1 MILAR
6 LDGRVAVRIDI
17 DALRAAAGAVAC
29 EVAEKLRS
37 AGQPHAIVPVG
48 GGASGT
54 IRAARQPPYEVWVG
68 VTADGFTAECDCS
81 TPDELCGHAVALA
94 EAALAEGFAW
104 SSLATPPSAEEVD
117 SRIAELADLAGGIP
131 ARRLALLVA
140 EWAAADRV
148 LETQLLGY
156 AGRLAPL
163 TEAELADIGRTV
175 DNLAHEATS
184 GHRWDLHDVEK
195 AGRAIVEEVRVLSR
209 RPADPA
215 ALLVVERAARAWD
228 GLAGHLNDAWETYE
242 EEPAE
247 IGGALRAAHI
257 QLCEQVQPDPDELA
271 ARLTE
276 IIETAEVE
284 SCLDE
289 PEDYLGVL
297 GRDRVK
303 ALRRR

>member
-1 MILAR
+1 M
-6 LDGRVAVRIDI
+6 AVRIDI

-29 EVAEKLRS
+29 EVAEQLRS
-37 AGQPHAIVPVG
+37 AGQPDAIVPVG
-48 GGASGT
+48 GGASCT
-54 IRAARQPPYEVWVG
+54 IREAGQPPYDVWVG
-68 VTADGFTAECDCS
+68 ITADGFTAECDCP
-81 TPDELCGHAVALA
+81 TPTELCGHAVTLA
-94 EAALAEGFAW
+94 DAALAAGFAW
-104 SSLATPPSAEEVD
+104 SSLAMPPSAEEVD
-117 SRIAELADLAGGIP
+117 SRVAELADLAGSIP

-148 LETQLLGY
+148 LETRLLGY

-163 TEAELADIGRTV
+163 TDAELADVGRMI

-195 AGRAIVEEVRVLSR
+195 AGRAIVEEVRVLSQH
-209 RPADPA
+209 PASPE

-228 GLAGHLNDAWETYE
+228 GLAGHLYDAWETYE

-271 ARLTE
+271 DRLTE
-276 IIETAEVE
+276 IIEAAEVE

-289 PEDYLGVL
+289 PGDYLAVL
-297 GRDRVK
+297 GRDRVRR
-303 ALRRR
+303 LRRRR

>member
-1 MILAR
+1 M
-6 LDGRVAVRIDI
+6 AVRIDI

-29 EVAEKLRS
+29 AAAEKLRS
-37 AGQPHAIVPVG
+37 AGQPQVIVAVG
-48 GGASGT
+48 GGASCTFRQTG
-54 IRAARQPPYEVWVG
+54 QPPYDVWVG
-68 VTADGFTAECDCS
+68 ITADGFTAECDCP
-81 TPDELCGHAVALA
+81 TPEELCGHAVALA
-94 EAALAEGFAW
+94 DAALTEEFAW

-117 SRIAELADLAGGIP
+117 PRVAELADVAGGIP
-131 ARRLALLVA
+131 ARRLAWLVA
-140 EWAAADRV
+140 EWAVADRV
-148 LETQLLGY
+148 LENRLLGY
-156 AGRLAPL
+156 AGLLASP
-163 TEAELADIGRTV
+163 TEAELADIGRTI
-175 DNLAHEATS
+175 DDLAHEATS
-184 GHRWDLHDVEK
+184 GDRWDLHDVEK
-195 AGRAIVEEVRVLSR
+195 AGRAIVEEVRVLSQ

-247 IGGALRAAHI
+247 IGEALRAAHI

-276 IIETAEVE
+276 IIEAAEVE
-284 SCLDE
+284 SCLDA

-303 ALRRR
+303 ALLRR